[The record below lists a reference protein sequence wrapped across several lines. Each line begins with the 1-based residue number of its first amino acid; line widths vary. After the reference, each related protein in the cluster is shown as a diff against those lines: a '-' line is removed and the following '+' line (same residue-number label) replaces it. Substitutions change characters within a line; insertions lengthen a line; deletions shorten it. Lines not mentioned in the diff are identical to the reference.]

1 MKKTRK
7 DCYFGLHFDFHAMQG
22 EEIGS
27 IIDVESIEKMLDA
40 TRPDMIQVDT
50 KGHPGISS
58 YNTRAGVHAEV
69 MKLDV
74 LKLWRELT
82 AKRGIRLYTHHSGLF
97 DQMQARLHPD
107 WQSLNKDGVPHGSRP
122 DFRGFM
128 SPFSPYADEVLI
140 PQLREIAGEYHADGA
155 WIDGDEWGM
164 FVDYSPW
171 AKQAYKDECGKE
183 APMPDED
190 GYPEYVDFCREGF
203 RRYVAHYISEV
214 KKDFPDFEIT
224 SNWMYTH
231 TMPERRTV
239 DIDFI
244 SGDYDCSD
252 SVNSARELARCIMA
266 QNLTWDLMAWGQT
279 VPRPVTWNTRNRC
292 TKEAPQLCQEAA
304 VVLALGGGFQFFNI
318 LYGTGGMV
326 QRWAI
331 DSWRE
336 IADFCH
342 ARRDFCFGGKSCAD
356 IAVLYAKCYGTDSLF
371 TGSAFKNTATF
382 IKMLQDAG
390 FSCDVINE
398 ADMKNIEKYKLLLV
412 PRAAKYE
419 KETVEALK
427 LFAER
432 GGIIIAD
439 GGVDMGKE
447 AAGASFDAAER
458 RLVFP
463 DCGERL
469 TCLYTDYFAPKL
481 TTATVLENAYDGNYY
496 YEKEKRIGAI
506 VNSFGEGKIV
516 SLCFDLSSVY
526 KTNLT
531 YALKQFTKKLI
542 ADTGY
547 LAKISVSGSEYADL
561 SLMTKNGK
569 IYAHIVNM
577 AGSHD
582 NSDVRAFREIPKIG
596 PLYVTLRTD
605 CEPKSVKALPEGK
618 NLELSSSSADGFTY
632 KLPELEIHTA
642 IEIEI

>member
-7 DCYFGLHFDFHAMQG
+7 DCYFGLHFDFHAMDG

-27 IIDVESIEKMLDA
+27 IIDIESIEEMLDA
-40 TRPDMIQVDT
+40 TKPDMIQVDT

-58 YNTRAGVHAEV
+58 YNTKAGVHAEI
-69 MKLDV
+69 MNMDV
-74 LKLWRELT
+74 LKVWRELT

-97 DQMQARLHPD
+97 DQSQARLHPD
-107 WQSLNKDGVPHGSRP
+107 WQSLNFEGNPNGNKP

-140 PQLREIAGEYHADGA
+140 PQLKEIAGEYHADGA

-171 AKQAYKDECGKE
+171 AKEAYKNECGKD
-183 APMPDED
+183 APLPNEG
-190 GYPEYVDFCREGF
+190 GYLDYVEFCREGF
-203 RRYVAHYISEV
+203 RRYVAHYIAEV

-231 TMPERRTV
+231 TMPEKRAV

-244 SGDYDCSD
+244 SGDYDCTD
-252 SVNSARELARCIMA
+252 SVNSARELARCIMP

-326 QRWAI
+326 QRWSI

-342 ARRDFCFGGKSCAD
+342 ARRDFCFGGKSIAD
-356 IAVLYAKCYGTDSLF
+356 IGTIYAKYYNDNSLF
-371 TGSAFKNTATF
+371 TGGAFKNTSAF

-390 FSCDVINE
+390 FSSDVINE
-398 ADMKNIEKYKLLLV
+398 ADIKNLDKYKLIFL
-412 PRAAKYE
+412 PRAAKYD
-419 KETVEALK
+419 KETLDVMK
-427 LFAER
+427 DFAR
-432 GGIIIAD
+432 SGGIVIAD
-439 GGVDMGKE
+439 GGVDFGD
-447 AAGASFDAAER
+447 AAGAKFKEAEE

-463 DCGERL
+463 DCGGRL
-469 TCLYTDYFAPKL
+469 TCLYTDYFAPELSGAKL
-481 TTATVLENAYDGNYY
+481 LEDAYDGNYY
-496 YEKEKRIGAI
+496 YEKERRAGAI
-506 VNSFGEGKIV
+506 VNEYGKGKIV

-531 YALKQFTKKLI
+531 YALKQFTKKLLSD
-542 ADTGY
+542 AGY
-547 LAKISVSGSEYADL
+547 LAKISVTGSEYVDL

-569 IYAHIVNM
+569 TYAHVINM
-577 AGSHD
+577 AGEH
-582 NSDVRAFREIPKIG
+582 NCSDIRAFREIPKIG
-596 PLYVTLRTD
+596 PLYVTVRSD
-605 CEPKSVKALPEGK
+605 AEPKRVTALPEGK
-618 NLELSSSSADGFTY
+618 TLELVSSEDGYTY
-632 KLPELEIHTA
+632 KLPSLEIHSA
-642 IEIEI
+642 IEIEM